1 MLIEGDERCH
11 SGPRHTGGVDD
22 EQVQPGS
29 LAEWRAWLAEPHG
42 RGSGV
47 WLVTWRAGSGG
58 PRIGYEESV
67 EQALCFGWVDSKGR
81 SLDAERTMLW
91 FAPRKRGSGWARTNK
106 ERIERLTAAGLMAPA
121 GQAVIDAAKADGSWT
136 LLDDVENLV
145 VPDDLAAAFAAHP
158 PAREHWDAFPRSAR
172 RAILEWIVQ
181 AKRAETRAKR
191 VAEAAEKAQVN
202 ERANQWRPR
211 SG

>member
-1 MLIEGDERCH
+1 MNDER
-11 SGPRHTGGVDD
+11 
-22 EQVQPGS
+22 VQPDS
-29 LAEWRAWLAEPHG
+29 VQEWREWLAEHHARPT
-42 RGSGV
+42 GV

-58 PRIGYEESV
+58 PRISYEESV

-106 ERIERLTAAGLMAPA
+106 ERIERLSAAGLMAPA

-158 PAREHWDAFPRSAR
+158 PARDHWDAFPRSAR
-172 RAILEWIVQ
+172 RATLEWIVQ

-191 VAEAAEKAQVN
+191 VAEAAEKAQAN
-202 ERANQWRPR
+202 ERVR
-211 SG
+211 

>member
-1 MLIEGDERCH
+1 V
-11 SGPRHTGGVDD
+11 TDD
-22 EQVQPGS
+22 QVQPGS
-29 LAEWRAWLAEPHG
+29 LAEWREWLSHNQG
-42 RGSGV
+42 RGQGV

-58 PRIGYEESV
+58 PRITYEESV

-106 ERIERLTAAGLMAPA
+106 ARIERLAAAGLMAPA
-121 GQAVIDAAKADGSWT
+121 GLAVIEAAKADGSWT

-191 VAEAAEKAQVN
+191 VAEAAVKAQVN
-202 ERANQWRPR
+202 ERANEWRPASR
-211 SG
+211 P

>member
-1 MLIEGDERCH
+1 MLIDGGERCQ
-11 SGPRHTGGVDD
+11 SGSRHTGGVDD

-29 LAEWRAWLAEPHG
+29 WAEWRAWLAQNHG
-42 RGSGV
+42 RGAGV
-47 WLVTWRAGSGG
+47 WLVMRKASAGG
-58 PRIGYEESV
+58 PRISYEESV

-121 GQAVIDAAKADGSWT
+121 GQAVIDAAKADGSWS

-145 VPDDLAAAFAAHP
+145 VPDDLAAAFAQHP
-158 PAREHWDAFPRSAR
+158 PAADHWAAFPRSPR
-172 RAILEWIVQ
+172 RAMLEWIVQ
-181 AKRAETRAKR
+181 ARRPETRAAR
-191 VAEAAEKAQVN
+191 IAEIATAAARN
-202 ERANQWRPR
+202 ERAFPRP
-211 SG
+211 SKD

>member
-29 LAEWRAWLAEPHG
+29 LAEWRAWLAQNHD

-158 PAREHWDAFPRSAR
+158 PAREHWAAFPRSAR
-172 RAILEWIVQ
+172 RATLEWIAQ
-181 AKRAETRAKR
+181 AKRAETRTKR
-191 VAEAAEKAQVN
+191 VAEAAEKAQAN
-202 ERANQWRPR
+202 ERAR
-211 SG
+211 

>member
-1 MLIEGDERCH
+1 
-11 SGPRHTGGVDD
+11 
-22 EQVQPGS
+22 VQPGS
-29 LAEWRAWLAEPHG
+29 LAEWRDWLSQNHG
-42 RGSGV
+42 RGAGV
-47 WLVTWRAGSGG
+47 WLVTWRAGSAG
-58 PRIGYEESV
+58 PRITYEESV

-106 ERIERLTAAGLMAPA
+106 ARIERLTAAGLMAPA
-121 GQAVIDAAKADGSWT
+121 GLAVIEAAKADGSWT

-202 ERANQWRPR
+202 ERANQWQPKT
-211 SG
+211 

>member
-1 MLIEGDERCH
+1 MLIDGDRRRQRV
-11 SGPRHTGGVDD
+11 SRHTGLVDD
-22 EQVQPGS
+22 EQVQPES
-29 LAEWRAWLAEPHG
+29 LTEWRAWLAHNHG
-42 RGSGV
+42 RDAGV
-47 WLVTWRAGSGG
+47 WLVMRKARAGG
-58 PRIGYEESV
+58 PRISYEESV

-172 RAILEWIVQ
+172 RATLEWIVQ

-202 ERANQWRPR
+202 ERANEWRPKI
-211 SG
+211 

>member
-1 MLIEGDERCH
+1 MLIDGDRRRQRV
-11 SGPRHTGGVDD
+11 SRHTGLVDD
-22 EQVQPGS
+22 EQVQPES
-29 LAEWRAWLAEPHG
+29 SAEWRAWLAHNHG
-42 RGSGV
+42 RDAGV
-47 WLVTWRAGSGG
+47 WLVMRKARAGG
-58 PRIGYEESV
+58 PRISYEESV

-172 RAILEWIVQ
+172 RATLEWIVQ

-191 VAEAAEKAQVN
+191 VAEAAEKAQAN
-202 ERANQWRPR
+202 ERAR
-211 SG
+211 